1 MAKKIMKILCFLTV
15 FVILTSAVQIP
26 VFALTDDI
34 TSVSDNSVRS
44 SNDRISALQ
53 ADQEV
58 KFNGTAIEYFSST
71 GTCSWNVRVDT
82 IISGPSELQGHTVTV
97 ALWFR

>member
-34 TSVSDNSVRS
+34 TSVSYDYQRTVRAARAYGDGRAMVQVILVS
-44 SNDRISALQ
+44 FHLDLWILRSDQ
-53 ADQEV
+53 AT
-58 KFNGTAIEYFSST
+58 K
-71 GTCSWNVRVDT
+71 
-82 IISGPSELQGHTVTV
+82 
-97 ALWFR
+97 